1 MSSDLD
7 ARGTGKSSGNSITDA
22 QRGLVSPRSA
32 SASKQAEKQ
41 DVGGQPAA
49 PAAPRSFSREE
60 TERMLQEEIIRLRPQ
75 IPSQFAPHDLILF
88 DSSFFY
94 PQYDHA
100 NFNFRGTE
108 MLGWEL
114 NYYFIGMALAHFG
127 NWLNAETSITLWNL
141 FQEAIRYIASGR
153 TNREF
158 SMSHQL
164 NDRMWWAA
172 QCGFNEERIRMHLPQ
187 LPRQDQRQ
195 AAPPRRYL
203 EEVQRQRN
211 QR

>member
-1 MSSDLD
+1 
-7 ARGTGKSSGNSITDA
+7 
-22 QRGLVSPRSA
+22 
-32 SASKQAEKQ
+32 
-41 DVGGQPAA
+41 
-49 PAAPRSFSREE
+49 
-60 TERMLQEEIIRLRPQ
+60 MLQEEIIRLRPQ